1 MLTEASDYET
11 LYRNFRWDIPARFNI
26 ATACCD
32 RHADGSGRLALIYV
46 DEDGAATRTSFDAVS
61 EMSRR
66 FANVLKADGLVRGDR
81 VAVFL
86 SQSLELPIAHL
97 AAFRSG
103 MVSIPLF
110 ALFGEDALEFRLSNS
125 GAKAIVTDES
135 GWEKL
140 KKIRDRLPDLKNI
153 YVIGDAAHAGTK
165 PFWSALKAA
174 SAEFATVDTS
184 ADDPGLIIYT
194 SGTTGNPKGALHA
207 HRVVLGHLPNVE
219 MCHDFMPKPGDLMW
233 TPADWAWI
241 GGLINA
247 LFAFWYHGVPIV
259 GHRARKF
266 EPQAAMQMMADHG
279 IRNVF
284 LPPTALKLMRQADVR
299 HPGVKLRSIFT
310 GGESLGGE
318 LLDWVRATFGV
329 DAHEV
334 FGQTECNLV
343 VGSNSKLFPI
353 RPGSMGK
360 ATPGFDVRILNE
372 QGEELPRGQR
382 GVIGV
387 RQPNPCT
394 MLEYWRNPEATAK
407 KYAGDFLLT
416 GDLGIQDED
425 GYFWYV
431 SREDDVITT
440 AGYRVGPSEIE
451 HTLMKHPAVAM
462 SAVVGIPDPIRTESI
477 KAWIVLRPGF
487 APGDALAREIQEF
500 VKVQLAAHE
509 YPRFVQ
515 FTDTLADDGDRQGAA
530 KGIAGVGVSLS
541 RRPCVS
547 RAAAP
552 SSVSSWRTPGPIP
565 RDLSMRRRA
574 AIPFA
579 SNQRPGLW
587 VPAFAGTT
595 RLRRRDPHLL
605 QRRQHPLRRLHLDHQ
620 RAAGLQHAL
629 EARTGSRASPDGR
642 PTGCRRRSAGR
653 ATAASSASPIHP
665 MARSRR
671 SPASVRVSPP
681 APASS
686 RSR

>member
-1 MLTEASDYET
+1 MLSEAANYDD
-11 LYRNFRWDIPARFNI
+11 LYRGFRWEIPARFNI

-32 RHADGSGRLALIYV
+32 RHADGSERLALIYV
-46 DEDGAATRTSFDAVS
+46 DEDGGASRTSFDAIS
-61 EMSRR
+61 DFSRR

-86 SQSLELPIAHL
+86 SQSLELPIAHM

-103 MVSIPLF
+103 LVSIPLF

-125 GAKAIVTDES
+125 GAKAIVTDET

-140 KKIRDRLPDLKNI
+140 AKIRDRLPELRTL
-153 YVIGDAAHAGTK
+153 YVIGDHAPEGTR
-165 PFWSALKAA
+165 PFWSELKAA
-174 SAEFATVDTS
+174 SAEFATVDTA
-184 ADDPGLIIYT
+184 ADDPALIIYT

-207 HRVVLGHLPNVE
+207 HRVVLGHLPNIE
-219 MCHDFMPKPGDLMW
+219 MCHDFLPKPGDLMW

-241 GGLINA
+241 GGLINGLLGA
-247 LFAFWYHGVPIV
+247 WYHGVPIV
-259 GHRARKF
+259 GGRARKF
-266 EPQAAMQMMADHG
+266 EPQAAMAMMADHG

-284 LPPTALKLMRQADVR
+284 LPPTALKLMRQADVK
-299 HPGVKLRSIFT
+299 HSGVKLRSIFT

-360 ATPGFDVRILNE
+360 ATPGFDVRIIDE
-372 QGEELPRGQR
+372 RGEELPRGTR
-382 GVIGV
+382 GIIGV

-416 GDLGIQDED
+416 GDLGIQDDD

-487 APGDALAREIQEF
+487 TPNDALAREIQDF

-515 FTDTLADDGDRQGAA
+515 FAETLPMTATG
-530 KGIAGVGVSLS
+530 KV
-541 RRPCVS
+541 
-547 RAAAP
+547 
-552 SSVSSWRTPGPIP
+552 
-565 RDLSMRRRA
+565 
-574 AIPFA
+574 
-579 SNQRPGLW
+579 
-587 VPAFAGTT
+587 
-595 RLRRRDPHLL
+595 LRRE
-605 QRRQHPLRRLHLDHQ
+605 LR
-620 RAAGLQHAL
+620 AL
-629 EARTGSRASPDGR
+629 G
-642 PTGCRRRSAGR
+642 
-653 ATAASSASPIHP
+653 
-665 MARSRR
+665 
-671 SPASVRVSPP
+671 
-681 APASS
+681 
-686 RSR
+686 